1 MRLVSNLRVK
11 LFIILLI
18 LFTVLLLQNTSTLQ
32 VKFLVFETR
41 MPTVILILVAT
52 LVGFF
57 GGYFF
62 AIKFRWQQKNAA

>member
-1 MRLVSNLRVK
+1 MNAVSNVRVK

-41 MPTVILILVAT
+41 MPTVILILVAA

-62 AIKFRWQQKNAA
+62 AIRFRWQQKNAF